1 MAKKSIDYAAARRAA
16 EEKARK
22 KRKKNIIIA
31 IVCVAAIAV
40 AVVAGIVVS
49 SIIRNI
55 KDNERRKADFPKI
68 ENVAVENAQNVVD
81 LLEDR
86 DFVEADEETDY
97 IIIDVKNYGKIVCE
111 LREDIAP
118 ITVKNFKKLVSEKFY
133 DGLIFHRVIED
144 FMIQGGGYTEAGKEK
159 DAAAIKGEF
168 ASNGVKN
175 DLKHYRGVLSMA
187 RTSVKDSASSQFF
200 IMHKTSPHLDSEYA
214 SFGYVLAGMEVVD
227 KIAAVR
233 TNSSDAPINDVVI
246 ESVRFAKLV
255 DLK

>member
-40 AVVAGIVVS
+40 AVVAGI
-49 SIIRNI
+49 IIRNI
-55 KDNERRKADFPKI
+55 KDNERRKADFPRI
-68 ENVAVENAQNVVD
+68 ENVSVENAQNVVD